1 MRFNILRKI
10 TNSNKKHIKN
20 LSNYTLIT
28 AQINLLSRGLK
39 FIPTPSI
46 AENRIKQQL
55 LQDFE
60 NFARRM
66 CLQFIFQGQDNERH
80 PFYLRSNWVPPVQPS
95 AALETFRE
103 QVKVELADIKLSKPT
118 HKLPYN
124 ERMAIRE
131 LKGNSEINIKK
142 ADKGTTTV
150 LS

>member
-1 MRFNILRKI
+1 
-10 TNSNKKHIKN
+10 
-20 LSNYTLIT
+20 
-28 AQINLLSRGLK
+28 
-39 FIPTPSI
+39 
-46 AENRIKQQL
+46 
-55 LQDFE
+55 
-60 NFARRM
+60 M

-80 PFYLRSNWVPPVQPS
+80 PFYLRSNWVPPVQPL

-118 HKLPYN
+118 HKLPYS